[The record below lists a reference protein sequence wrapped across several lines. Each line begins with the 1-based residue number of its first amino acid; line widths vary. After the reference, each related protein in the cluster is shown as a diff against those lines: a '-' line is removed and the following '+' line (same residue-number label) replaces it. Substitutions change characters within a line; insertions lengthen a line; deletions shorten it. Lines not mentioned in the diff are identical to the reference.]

1 MIRIETLF
9 DESGKWIGSP
19 DRMIRFN
26 NQSMSIDEYAEQH
39 GIKLP
44 EPKISKKSVKQV
56 NIDIQEKEHA
66 DMGQQDDSGDTE

>member
-1 MIRIETLF
+1 MIKIEALF
-9 DESGKWIGSP
+9 DESGKWIGSS

-26 NQSMSIDEYAEQH
+26 NQSISIDEYAEQH
-39 GIKLP
+39 GIQLP

-56 NIDIQEKEHA
+56 NIDIEEKEHA